1 MQRISGICGTNLIVP
16 FAIWVQW
23 RVIWKVW
30 GRKRCMYVWLWLWAV
45 HASRHLL
52 SMFAYCP
59 VWGIL
64 EVSYVFVGNGIP
76 ICQIVLVIFRTSNI
90 RYWRFSYNI
99 CRSCKSWVD
108 FGGRTD
114 KRYTHLSSTQYLLS
128 YIYLYLLCFLWI
140 FDNVFHSHDTKRV
153 ISIYFM
159 DRVSLTNN
167 IKHVST
173 RS

>member
-76 ICQIVLVIFRTSNI
+76 TCQFLLVIFRTSNI

-99 CRSCKSWVD
+99 CRFWNLESTLVGGQINATHTWVQ
-108 FGGRTD
+108 R
-114 KRYTHLSSTQYLLS
+114 
-128 YIYLYLLCFLWI
+128 
-140 FDNVFHSHDTKRV
+140 
-153 ISIYFM
+153 SIYFLTFIYICCVFINIWQCLPFSWHQEGYF
-159 DRVSLTNN
+159 DLFYGSSLTD
-167 IKHVST
+167 
-173 RS
+173 